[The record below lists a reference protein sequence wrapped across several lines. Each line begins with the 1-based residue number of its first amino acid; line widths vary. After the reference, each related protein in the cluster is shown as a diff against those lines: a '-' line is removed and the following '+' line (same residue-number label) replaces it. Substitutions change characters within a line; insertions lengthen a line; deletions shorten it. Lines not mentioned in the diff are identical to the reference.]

1 MKNTTLKKKQNPI
14 VLEELKLSA
23 SEPNLFQTAIFYL
36 LFLMLGVGS
45 SLGCLYSSFSIPIS
59 VPVIVFFFII
69 FSAAFTAIYLMKRKN
84 IWFVIGGAVFGVLF
98 YLIFQKAIYRGFLI
112 GIKFVL
118 EQFREKGSGV
128 SFPIGWN
135 DIITGSNY
143 TFDSTIFLLFLMY
156 IFIFL
161 ESWAI
166 IKRRNLF
173 LAAFVTLPFII
184 TPVLVPLTPSYIAI
198 VLLFA
203 FYGMSL
209 FLSPTISGIKIFKRG
224 FRGYHISSP
233 AAAQPIAFVAV
244 PILLSLMLII
254 SLAFPQSAFHR
265 SEFLNAVRSSLVNG
279 FDSTEISRY
288 LNSKFGGDTSS
299 INFSDV
305 GDISFKNKPV
315 LRLTLT
321 NGAELRKEDIP
332 HDEYIKSYVGSVY
345 SESGW
350 GLLPKNKS
358 AEVKNIIGDN
368 STQQIFNNVNR
379 IFGLSGNSTTFSV
392 IAEWCNG
399 GNPRLIYT
407 PYNLVDI
414 EPKDE
419 ISYID
424 DGYITA
430 KNEERGIDKYSYSA
444 YSSTSF
450 MNFSL
455 DDLVQMMYKLNSYHS
470 LDDYLDRM
478 AALNDYLDKITVED
492 GTLKVDSETGEI
504 TFIDENGNV
513 YPANEKINLDEYNSR
528 NKYIDSDA
536 DTRTLVSELYNSGSI
551 DRNDF
556 NYLNMLIDY
565 DKFVN
570 ENYTQLPENTKSFLQ
585 KFIKDK
591 NINTS
596 SMDNTI
602 IDVMNLLV
610 GSDEYKYTLSPGKTP
625 DGEDFV
631 EYFLTKNKKGY
642 CRHFASSAV
651 LLLRAAGIPA
661 RYAEGFKFDTSKLSS
676 IGSIEMLDS
685 DAHAWV
691 EVYYSGT
698 GWKALEFTPSSAFN
712 NNESSIESSTESSVE
727 SSSESSDFAESSS
740 ESPAESLAE
749 SSNESNAEYSS
760 SQTPT
765 ETKNNSNSTS
775 VILYILF
782 IPMCVVIV
790 FATLWINRF
799 IRIKKR
805 KSRFSNKDKNK
816 ALLEIYSYIVKLL
829 LYKINIDEDISTY
842 DNIKKLIEKEEISP
856 EKKKWYEIF
865 CNDVYP
871 IAERAKFS
879 GKAITSE
886 ELSLVLRYSQEI
898 YNSTINSLNYF
909 QRFIAKYLDV
919 L

>member
-1 MKNTTLKKKQNPI
+1 MKNTILKKEQNPI

-23 SEPNLFQTAIFYL
+23 SEPNLLQTAIFYL

-45 SLGCLYSSFSIPIS
+45 SLGCFYSSFAIPIAL
-59 VPVIVFFFII
+59 PIIILFFII
-69 FSAAFTAIYLMKRKN
+69 FSCIFTGIYLMKRRN
-84 IWFVIGGAVFGVLF
+84 LWFVIGSAAFGVLF
-98 YLIFQKAIYRGFLI
+98 YLIFQDSIYRGFLI
-112 GIKFVL
+112 EVKYVL
-118 EQFREKGSGV
+118 EEFRAKGSGV
-128 SFPIGWN
+128 SFPGGWN
-135 DIITGSNY
+135 DLIKGANY
-143 TFDSTIFLLFLMY
+143 ELDSTIFLLFLMY

-161 ESWAI
+161 EAWAI
-166 IKRRNLF
+166 IKRRNFF

-184 TPVLVPLTPSYIAI
+184 APVLVPLTPSYFAI
-198 VLLFA
+198 VFLFA
-203 FYGMSL
+203 FYGMSM
-209 FLSPTISGIKIFKRG
+209 FLSPTIGGNKVFKRG
-224 FRGYHISSP
+224 LRGYHISSP
-233 AAAQPIAFVAV
+233 AAAQPIAFLAL
-244 PILLSLMLII
+244 PILLSIMLVI
-254 SLAFPQSAFHR
+254 SLIFPQSAFHR
-265 SEFLNAVRSSLVNG
+265 SEFLDSVRLSLVNG

-299 INFSDV
+299 INFNDI

-321 NGAELRKEDIP
+321 NGAELRKENIP

-350 GLLPKNKS
+350 GLLSSNKS

-368 STQQIFNNVNR
+368 STQQIFNNVNK
-379 IFGLSGNSTTFSV
+379 IFGISGNSTTFSV

-407 PYNLVDI
+407 PYNLIDI

-430 KNEERGIDKYSYSA
+430 KNEQRGLDKYSYIA

-450 MNFSL
+450 VNFSL
-455 DDLVQMMYKLNSYHS
+455 DDLVQTMYTLNSYS
-470 LDDYLDRM
+470 LDDYFNGV
-478 AALNDYLDKITVED
+478 AVEG
-492 GTLKVDSETGEI
+492 GTLKVDRETGEI

-513 YPANEKINLDEYNSR
+513 YSTNEKVNLDEYYSR

-602 IDVMNLLV
+602 IGVMNLLV
-610 GSDEYKYTLSPGKTP
+610 GSNEYKYTLSPGKTP
-625 DGEDFV
+625 NGEDFV

-661 RYAEGFKFDTSKLSS
+661 RYAEGFKFNTAKLTN

-698 GWKALEFTPSSAFN
+698 GWRALDFTPSDSLSS
-712 NNESSIESSTESSVE
+712 ESSIESSSYSSSSDSSTESSE
-727 SSSESSDFAESSS
+727 SMV
-740 ESPAESLAE
+740 E
-749 SSNESNAEYSS
+749 SSNEENSESLPSDTSSEQPSTSTQSNSS
-760 SQTPT
+760 STQ
-765 ETKNNSNSTS
+765 
-775 VILYILF
+775 VIVYILF
-782 IPMCVVIV
+782 VPMCVAIV

-799 IRIKKR
+799 IRVKKR
-805 KSRFSNKDKNK
+805 TIKFSDKNKNK
-816 ALLEIYSYIVKLL
+816 ALLAIYSYIVQLL
-829 LYKINIDEDISTY
+829 LYKVQTDESNSIY
-842 DNIKKLIEKEEISP
+842 DNIKQLIEKEDTP
-856 EKKKWYEIF
+856 QEKKNWYELF
-865 CNDVYP
+865 CKEIYP
-871 IAERAKFS
+871 IAEKAKFS
-879 GKAITSE
+879 GKPISSE
-886 ELSLVLRYSQEI
+886 ELSLFLKYSQEI
-898 YNSTINSLNYF
+898 RDTIMNSLNFF
-909 QRFIAKYLDV
+909 QRFVAKYMDIL
-919 L
+919 

>member
-1 MKNTTLKKKQNPI
+1 
-14 VLEELKLSA
+14 
-23 SEPNLFQTAIFYL
+23 
-36 LFLMLGVGS
+36 
-45 SLGCLYSSFSIPIS
+45 
-59 VPVIVFFFII
+59 
-69 FSAAFTAIYLMKRKN
+69 MKRKN
-84 IWFVIGGAVFGVLF
+84 LWFVIGSAAFGVLF
-98 YLIFQKAIYRGFLI
+98 YLIFQDSIYRGFLI
-112 GIKFVL
+112 EVKYVL
-118 EQFREKGSGV
+118 EEFRAKGSGV
-128 SFPIGWN
+128 SFPGGWN
-135 DIITGSNY
+135 DLIKGANY
-143 TFDSTIFLLFLMY
+143 ELDSTIFLLFLMY

-161 ESWAI
+161 EAWAI
-166 IKRRNLF
+166 IKRRNFF

-184 TPVLVPLTPSYIAI
+184 APVLVPLTPSYFAI
-198 VLLFA
+198 VFLFA
-203 FYGMSL
+203 FYGMSM
-209 FLSPTISGIKIFKRG
+209 FISPTVGGNKVFKRG
-224 FRGYHISSP
+224 LRGYHISSP
-233 AAAQPIAFVAV
+233 AAAQPIAFVAL
-244 PILLSLMLII
+244 PILLSIMLVI
-254 SLAFPQSAFHR
+254 SLIFPQSAFHR
-265 SEFLNAVRSSLVNG
+265 SEFLDSVRLSLVNG

-299 INFSDV
+299 INFNDI

-321 NGAELRKEDIP
+321 NGAELRKENIP

-350 GLLPKNKS
+350 GLLSSNKS
-358 AEVKNIIGDN
+358 AEVKNIIGNN
-368 STQQIFNNVNR
+368 STQQIFNNVNK

-399 GNPRLIYT
+399 GNPKLIYT
-407 PYNLVDI
+407 PYNLIDI

-430 KNEERGIDKYSYSA
+430 KNEQRGLDKYSYSA

-450 MNFSL
+450 VNFSL
-455 DDLVQMMYKLNSYHS
+455 DDLVQTMYKLNSYYS
-470 LDDYLDRM
+470 LDDYFNGV
-478 AALNDYLDKITVED
+478 AVEG
-492 GTLKVDSETGEI
+492 GTLKVDRETGEI

-513 YPANEKINLDEYNSR
+513 YSTNEKINLDEYYSR
-528 NKYIDSDA
+528 NRYIDSDA
-536 DTRTLVSELYNSGSI
+536 DTQTLVSELYNSGSI

-602 IDVMNLLV
+602 IGVMNLLV
-610 GSDEYKYTLSPGKTP
+610 GSNEYKYTLSPGKTP

-661 RYAEGFKFDTSKLSS
+661 RYAEGFKFNTAKLTN

-698 GWKALEFTPSSAFN
+698 GWRALDFTPSDSLSS
-712 NNESSIESSTESSVE
+712 ESSIESSSYSSSSDSSIE
-727 SSSESSDFAESSS
+727 SSESMV
-740 ESPAESLAE
+740 E
-749 SSNESNAEYSS
+749 SSNEEHSESLPSDTSSEQTSTSTQSNSS
-760 SQTPT
+760 STP
-765 ETKNNSNSTS
+765 
-775 VILYILF
+775 VIVYILF
-782 IPMCVVIV
+782 VPMCVAIV

-799 IRIKKR
+799 IRVKKR
-805 KSRFSNKDKNK
+805 KKKFSDKNKNK
-816 ALLEIYSYIVKLL
+816 ALLAIYSYIVQLL
-829 LYKINIDEDISTY
+829 LYKVQTDESNSIY
-842 DNIKKLIEKEEISP
+842 DSIKQLIEKEDTSQ
-856 EKKKWYEIF
+856 EKKNWYELF
-865 CNDVYP
+865 CKEIYP
-871 IAERAKFS
+871 IAEKAKFS
-879 GKAITSE
+879 GKPISSE
-886 ELSLVLRYSQEI
+886 ELSLFLKYSQEI
-898 YNSTINSLNYF
+898 RDTIMNSLNFF
-909 QRFIAKYLDV
+909 QRFVAKYMDIL
-919 L
+919 

>member
-1 MKNTTLKKKQNPI
+1 MKNTILKKEQNPI

-23 SEPNLFQTAIFYL
+23 SEPNLLQTAIFYL

-45 SLGCLYSSFSIPIS
+45 SLGCFYSSFAIPIS
-59 VPVIVFFFII
+59 LPVIVLFFII
-69 FSAAFTAIYLMKRKN
+69 FSCIFTGIYLMKRKN
-84 IWFVIGGAVFGVLF
+84 LWFVIGSAAFGVLF
-98 YLIFQKAIYRGFLI
+98 YLIFQDSIYRGFLI
-112 GIKFVL
+112 EVKYVL
-118 EQFREKGSGV
+118 EEFRAKGSGV
-128 SFPIGWN
+128 SFPGGWN
-135 DIITGSNY
+135 DLIKGANY
-143 TFDSTIFLLFLMY
+143 ELDSTIFLLFLMY
-156 IFIFL
+156 VFIFL
-161 ESWAI
+161 EAWAI
-166 IKRRNLF
+166 IKRRNFF

-184 TPVLVPLTPSYIAI
+184 APVLVPLTPSYFAI
-198 VLLFA
+198 VFLFA
-203 FYGMSL
+203 FYGMSM
-209 FLSPTISGIKIFKRG
+209 FLSPTVGGNKVFKRG
-224 FRGYHISSP
+224 LRGYHISSP
-233 AAAQPIAFVAV
+233 AAAQPIAFVAL
-244 PILLSLMLII
+244 PILLSIMLVI
-254 SLAFPQSAFHR
+254 SLIFPQSAFHR
-265 SEFLNAVRSSLVNG
+265 SEFLDSVRLSLVNG

-299 INFSDV
+299 INFNDI

-321 NGAELRKEDIP
+321 NGAELRKENIP

-350 GLLPKNKS
+350 GLLSSNKS

-368 STQQIFNNVNR
+368 STQQIFNNVNK

-407 PYNLVDI
+407 PYNLIDI

-430 KNEERGIDKYSYSA
+430 KNEQRGLDKYSYSA

-450 MNFSL
+450 VNFSL
-455 DDLVQMMYKLNSYHS
+455 DDLVQTMYTLNSYYS
-470 LDDYLDRM
+470 LDDYFNGV
-478 AALNDYLDKITVED
+478 AVEG
-492 GTLKVDSETGEI
+492 GTLKVDRETGEI
-504 TFIDENGNV
+504 SFIDENGNV
-513 YPANEKINLDEYNSR
+513 YSTNEKINLDEYYSR
-528 NKYIDSDA
+528 NRYIDSDA

-602 IDVMNLLV
+602 IGVMNLLV
-610 GSDEYKYTLSPGKTP
+610 GSNEYKYTLSPGKTP

-661 RYAEGFKFDTSKLSS
+661 RYAEGFKFNTAKLTN

-698 GWKALEFTPSSAFN
+698 GWRALDFTPSDSLSS
-712 NNESSIESSTESSVE
+712 ESSIESSSYSSSSDSSTESSE
-727 SSSESSDFAESSS
+727 SMV
-740 ESPAESLAE
+740 E
-749 SSNESNAEYSS
+749 SSNEEHSESLPSDTSS
-760 SQTPT
+760 EQTST
-765 ETKNNSNSTS
+765 STQSNSNSTP
-775 VILYILF
+775 VIVYILF
-782 IPMCVVIV
+782 VPMCVAIV

-799 IRIKKR
+799 IRVKKR
-805 KSRFSNKDKNK
+805 KKKFSDKNKNK
-816 ALLEIYSYIVKLL
+816 ALLAIYSYIVQLL
-829 LYKINIDEDISTY
+829 LYKVQTDESNSIY
-842 DNIKKLIEKEEISP
+842 DNIKQLIEKENTSQ
-856 EKKKWYEIF
+856 EKKNWYELF
-865 CNDVYP
+865 CKEIYP
-871 IAERAKFS
+871 IAEKAKFS
-879 GKAITSE
+879 GKPISSE
-886 ELSLVLRYSQEI
+886 ELSLFLKYSQEI
-898 YNSTINSLNYF
+898 RNTIMNSLNCF
-909 QRFIAKYLDV
+909 QRFVAKYMDIL
-919 L
+919 

>member
-1 MKNTTLKKKQNPI
+1 MKNTILKKEQNPI

-23 SEPNLFQTAIFYL
+23 SEPNLLQTAIFYL

-45 SLGCLYSSFSIPIS
+45 SLGCFYSSFAIPIS
-59 VPVIVFFFII
+59 LPVIVLFFII
-69 FSAAFTAIYLMKRKN
+69 FSCIFTGIYLMKRKN
-84 IWFVIGGAVFGVLF
+84 LWFVIGSAAFGALF
-98 YLIFQKAIYRGFLI
+98 YLIFQDSIYRGFLI
-112 GIKFVL
+112 EVKYIL
-118 EQFREKGSGV
+118 EAFRSKGSGV
-128 SFPIGWN
+128 SFPKGWN
-135 DIITGSNY
+135 DLIKGANY
-143 TFDSTIFLLFLMY
+143 ELDSTIFLLFLMY

-161 ESWAI
+161 EAWAI
-166 IKRRNLF
+166 IKRRNFF

-184 TPVLVPLTPSYIAI
+184 APVLVPLTPSYFAI
-198 VLLFA
+198 VFLFA
-203 FYGMSL
+203 FYGMSM
-209 FLSPTISGIKIFKRG
+209 FLSPTVGGNKVFKRG
-224 FRGYHISSP
+224 LKGYHISSP
-233 AAAQPIAFVAV
+233 SAAQPIAFVAL
-244 PILLSLMLII
+244 PILLSIMLVI
-254 SLAFPQSAFHR
+254 SLIFPQSAFHR
-265 SEFLNAVRSSLVNG
+265 SEFLDSVRLSLVNG

-299 INFSDV
+299 INFNDV

-321 NGAELRKEDIP
+321 NGAELRKENIP

-345 SESGW
+345 SKSGW
-350 GLLPKNKS
+350 ELLSNNKS
-358 AEVKNIIGDN
+358 AEVKNIIGNN
-368 STQQIFNNVNR
+368 STQQIFDNVNK

-392 IAEWCNG
+392 VAEWCNG

-407 PYNLVDI
+407 PYNLIDI

-430 KNEERGIDKYSYSA
+430 KNEQRGLDKYSYSA

-450 MNFSL
+450 FNFSL
-455 DDLVQMMYKLNSYHS
+455 DDLVQTMYTLNSYYS
-470 LDDYLDRM
+470 LDDYFNGV
-478 AALNDYLDKITVED
+478 AVEG
-492 GTLKVDSETGEI
+492 GTLKVDKETGEI
-504 TFIDENGNV
+504 SFIDENGNV
-513 YPANEKINLDEYNSR
+513 YSTNEKINLDEYYSR
-528 NKYIDSDA
+528 NRYIDSDA
-536 DTRTLVSELYNSGSI
+536 DTRTLVSELYDSGNI

-602 IDVMNLLV
+602 IDVMSLLV
-610 GSDEYKYTLSPGKTP
+610 GSNEYKYTLSPGKTP

-631 EYFLTKNKKGY
+631 EYFLSKNKKGY

-661 RYAEGFKFDTSKLSS
+661 RYAEGFKFNTAKLTN

-698 GWKALEFTPSSAFN
+698 GWKALDFTPSDSLSS
-712 NNESSIESSTESSVE
+712 ESSIESSSYSSTESSESMVE
-727 SSSESSDFAESSS
+727 SSNKKHSEASPSDTSS
-740 ESPAESLAE
+740 E
-749 SSNESNAEYSS
+749 
-760 SQTPT
+760 QT
-765 ETKNNSNSTS
+765 STS
-775 VILYILF
+775 TQSNTSSTPVIVYILF
-782 IPMCVVIV
+782 IPMCAAIV

-799 IRIKKR
+799 IRVKKR
-805 KSRFSNKDKNK
+805 KKIFSDKNKNK
-816 ALLEIYSYIVKLL
+816 ALLAIYSYIVQLL
-829 LYKINIDEDISTY
+829 LYKVQTDENNSIY
-842 DNIKKLIEKEEISP
+842 DNIKQLIEKGDTP
-856 EKKKWYEIF
+856 QEKKKWYELFFKEI
-865 CNDVYP
+865 YP
-871 IAERAKFS
+871 IAEKAKFS
-879 GKAITSE
+879 GKPISSE
-886 ELSLVLRYSQEI
+886 ELSLFLKYSQEI
-898 YNSTINSLNYF
+898 HDTVMNSLNFF
-909 QRFIAKYLDV
+909 QRLVAKYMDIL
-919 L
+919 

>member
-1 MKNTTLKKKQNPI
+1 MKNTILKKEQNPI

-23 SEPNLFQTAIFYL
+23 SEPNLIQTAIFYL

-45 SLGCLYSSFSIPIS
+45 SLGCFYSSFAIPIS
-59 VPVIVFFFII
+59 LPVIVLFFII
-69 FSAAFTAIYLMKRKN
+69 FSCIFTGIYLMKRKN
-84 IWFVIGGAVFGVLF
+84 LWFVIGSAAFGVLF
-98 YLIFQKAIYRGFLI
+98 YLIFQDSIYRGFLI
-112 GIKFVL
+112 EVKYVL
-118 EQFREKGSGV
+118 EEFRAKGSGV
-128 SFPIGWN
+128 SFPGGWN
-135 DIITGSNY
+135 DLIKGTNY
-143 TFDSTIFLLFLMY
+143 ELDSTIFLLFLMY

-161 ESWAI
+161 EAWAI
-166 IKRRNLF
+166 IKRRNFF

-184 TPVLVPLTPSYIAI
+184 APVLVPLTPSYFAI
-198 VLLFA
+198 VFLFA
-203 FYGMSL
+203 FYGMSM
-209 FLSPTISGIKIFKRG
+209 FLSPTVGGNKVFKRG
-224 FRGYHISSP
+224 LRGYHISSP
-233 AAAQPIAFVAV
+233 AAAQPIAFVAL
-244 PILLSLMLII
+244 PILLSIMLVI
-254 SLAFPQSAFHR
+254 SLIFPQSAFHR
-265 SEFLNAVRSSLVNG
+265 SEFLDSVRLSLVNG

-299 INFSDV
+299 INFNDI

-321 NGAELRKEDIP
+321 NGAELRKENIP

-350 GLLPKNKS
+350 GLLSSNKS

-368 STQQIFNNVNR
+368 STQQIFNNVNK
-379 IFGLSGNSTTFSV
+379 IFGISGNSTTFSV

-407 PYNLVDI
+407 PYNLIDI

-419 ISYID
+419 FSYID

-430 KNEERGIDKYSYSA
+430 KNEQRGLDKYSYSA

-450 MNFSL
+450 VNFSL
-455 DDLVQMMYKLNSYHS
+455 DDLVQTMYKLNSYYS
-470 LDDYLDRM
+470 LDDYFNGV
-478 AALNDYLDKITVED
+478 AVEG
-492 GTLKVDSETGEI
+492 GTLKVDKETGEI

-513 YPANEKINLDEYNSR
+513 YSTNEKVNLDEYYSR
-528 NKYIDSDA
+528 NRYIDSDA

-565 DKFVN
+565 DKFVK

-602 IDVMNLLV
+602 IGVMNLLV
-610 GSDEYKYTLSPGKTP
+610 GSNEYKYTLSPGKTP

-661 RYAEGFKFDTSKLSS
+661 RYAEGFKFNTAKLTN

-698 GWKALEFTPSSAFN
+698 GWRALDFTPSDSLSS
-712 NNESSIESSTESSVE
+712 ESSIESSSYSSSSDSSTESSE
-727 SSSESSDFAESSS
+727 SMV
-740 ESPAESLAE
+740 E
-749 SSNESNAEYSS
+749 SSNEEHSESLPSDTSSEQTSTSTQSNSS
-760 SQTPT
+760 STP
-765 ETKNNSNSTS
+765 
-775 VILYILF
+775 VIVYILF
-782 IPMCVVIV
+782 VPMCVAIV

-799 IRIKKR
+799 IRVKKR
-805 KSRFSNKDKNK
+805 TKKFSDKNKNK
-816 ALLEIYSYIVKLL
+816 ALLAIYSYIVQLL
-829 LYKINIDEDISTY
+829 LYKVQTDESNSIY
-842 DNIKKLIEKEEISP
+842 DNIKQLIEKENTP
-856 EKKKWYEIF
+856 QEKKNWYELF
-865 CNDVYP
+865 CKEIYP
-871 IAERAKFS
+871 IAEKAKFS
-879 GKAITSE
+879 GKPISSE
-886 ELSLVLRYSQEI
+886 ELSLFLKYSQEI
-898 YNSTINSLNYF
+898 RDTIMNSLNFF
-909 QRFIAKYLDV
+909 QRFVAKYMDIL
-919 L
+919 

>member
-1 MKNTTLKKKQNPI
+1 MKNTILKKEQNPI

-23 SEPNLFQTAIFYL
+23 SEPNLIQTAIFYL

-45 SLGCLYSSFSIPIS
+45 SLGCFYSSFAIPIS
-59 VPVIVFFFII
+59 LPVIVLFFII
-69 FSAAFTAIYLMKRKN
+69 FSCIFTGIYLMKRKN
-84 IWFVIGGAVFGVLF
+84 LWFVIGSAAFGVLF
-98 YLIFQKAIYRGFLI
+98 YLIFQDSIYRGFLI
-112 GIKFVL
+112 EVKYVL
-118 EQFREKGSGV
+118 EEFRAKGSGV
-128 SFPIGWN
+128 SFPGGWN
-135 DIITGSNY
+135 DLIKGANY
-143 TFDSTIFLLFLMY
+143 ELDSTIFLLFLMY

-161 ESWAI
+161 EAWAI
-166 IKRRNLF
+166 IKRRNFF

-184 TPVLVPLTPSYIAI
+184 APVLVPLTPSYFAI
-198 VLLFA
+198 VFLFA
-203 FYGMSL
+203 FYGMSM
-209 FLSPTISGIKIFKRG
+209 FISPTVGGNKVFKRG
-224 FRGYHISSP
+224 LRGYHISSP
-233 AAAQPIAFVAV
+233 AAAQPIAFVAL
-244 PILLSLMLII
+244 PILLSIMLVI
-254 SLAFPQSAFHR
+254 SLIFPQSAFHR
-265 SEFLNAVRSSLVNG
+265 SEFLDSVRLSLVNG

-299 INFSDV
+299 INFNDI

-321 NGAELRKEDIP
+321 NGAELRKENIP

-350 GLLPKNKS
+350 GLLSSNKS
-358 AEVKNIIGDN
+358 AEVKNIIGNN
-368 STQQIFNNVNR
+368 STQQIFNNVNK

-399 GNPRLIYT
+399 GNPKLIYT
-407 PYNLVDI
+407 PYNLIDI

-430 KNEERGIDKYSYSA
+430 KNEQRGLDKYSYSA

-450 MNFSL
+450 VNFSL
-455 DDLVQMMYKLNSYHS
+455 DDLVQTMYKLNSYYS
-470 LDDYLDRM
+470 LDDYFNGV
-478 AALNDYLDKITVED
+478 AVEG
-492 GTLKVDSETGEI
+492 GTLKVDRETGEI

-513 YPANEKINLDEYNSR
+513 YSTNEKINLDEYYSR
-528 NKYIDSDA
+528 NRYIDSDA
-536 DTRTLVSELYNSGSI
+536 DTQTLVSELYNSGSI

-602 IDVMNLLV
+602 IGVMNLLV
-610 GSDEYKYTLSPGKTP
+610 GSNEYKYTLSPGKTP

-661 RYAEGFKFDTSKLSS
+661 RYAEGFKFNTAKLTN

-698 GWKALEFTPSSAFN
+698 GWRALDFTPSDSLSS
-712 NNESSIESSTESSVE
+712 ESSIESSSYSSSSDSSIE
-727 SSSESSDFAESSS
+727 SSESMV
-740 ESPAESLAE
+740 E
-749 SSNESNAEYSS
+749 SSNEEHSESLPSDTSSEQTSTSTQSNSS
-760 SQTPT
+760 STP
-765 ETKNNSNSTS
+765 
-775 VILYILF
+775 VIVYILF
-782 IPMCVVIV
+782 VPMCVAIV

-799 IRIKKR
+799 IRVKKR
-805 KSRFSNKDKNK
+805 KKKFSDKNKNK
-816 ALLEIYSYIVKLL
+816 ALLAIYSYIVQLL
-829 LYKINIDEDISTY
+829 LYKVQTDESNSIY
-842 DNIKKLIEKEEISP
+842 DSIKQLIEKEDTSQ
-856 EKKKWYEIF
+856 EKKNWYELF
-865 CNDVYP
+865 CKEIYP
-871 IAERAKFS
+871 IAEKAKFS
-879 GKAITSE
+879 GKPISSE
-886 ELSLVLRYSQEI
+886 ELSLFLKYSQEI
-898 YNSTINSLNYF
+898 RDTIMNSLNFF
-909 QRFIAKYLDV
+909 QRFVAKYMDIL
-919 L
+919 

>member
-1 MKNTTLKKKQNPI
+1 MKNTILKKEQNPI

-23 SEPNLFQTAIFYL
+23 SEPNLLQTAIFYL

-45 SLGCLYSSFSIPIS
+45 SLGCFYSSFAIPIAL
-59 VPVIVFFFII
+59 PIIILFFII
-69 FSAAFTAIYLMKRKN
+69 FSCIFTGIYLMKRRN
-84 IWFVIGGAVFGVLF
+84 LWFVIGSAAFGVLF
-98 YLIFQKAIYRGFLI
+98 YLIFQDSIYRGFLI
-112 GIKFVL
+112 EVKYVL
-118 EQFREKGSGV
+118 EEFRAKGSGV
-128 SFPIGWN
+128 SFPGGWN
-135 DIITGSNY
+135 DLIKGANY
-143 TFDSTIFLLFLMY
+143 ELDSTIFLLFLMY

-161 ESWAI
+161 EAWAI
-166 IKRRNLF
+166 IKRRNFF

-184 TPVLVPLTPSYIAI
+184 APVLVPLTPSYFAI
-198 VLLFA
+198 VFLFA
-203 FYGMSL
+203 FYGMSM
-209 FLSPTISGIKIFKRG
+209 FLSPTIGGNKVFKRG
-224 FRGYHISSP
+224 LRGYHISSP
-233 AAAQPIAFVAV
+233 AAAQPIAFLAL
-244 PILLSLMLII
+244 PILLSIMLVI
-254 SLAFPQSAFHR
+254 SLIFPQSAFHR
-265 SEFLNAVRSSLVNG
+265 SEFLDSVRLSLVNG

-299 INFSDV
+299 INFNDI

-321 NGAELRKEDIP
+321 NGAELRKENIP

-350 GLLPKNKS
+350 GLLSSNKS

-368 STQQIFNNVNR
+368 STQQIFNNVNK
-379 IFGLSGNSTTFSV
+379 IFGISGNSTTFSV

-407 PYNLVDI
+407 PYNLIDI

-430 KNEERGIDKYSYSA
+430 KNEQRGLDKYSYIA

-450 MNFSL
+450 VNFSL
-455 DDLVQMMYKLNSYHS
+455 DDLVQTMYTLNSYS
-470 LDDYLDRM
+470 LDDYFNGV
-478 AALNDYLDKITVED
+478 AVEG
-492 GTLKVDSETGEI
+492 GTLKVDRETGEI

-513 YPANEKINLDEYNSR
+513 YSTNEKVNLDEYYSR

-602 IDVMNLLV
+602 IGVMNLLV
-610 GSDEYKYTLSPGKTP
+610 GSNEYKYTLSPGKTP
-625 DGEDFV
+625 NGEDFV

-661 RYAEGFKFDTSKLSS
+661 RYAEGFKFNTAKLTN

-698 GWKALEFTPSSAFN
+698 GWRALDFTPSDSLSS
-712 NNESSIESSTESSVE
+712 ESSIESSSYSSSSDSSTESSE
-727 SSSESSDFAESSS
+727 SMV
-740 ESPAESLAE
+740 E
-749 SSNESNAEYSS
+749 SSNEENSESLPSDTSSEQPSTSTQSNSS
-760 SQTPT
+760 STQ
-765 ETKNNSNSTS
+765 
-775 VILYILF
+775 VIVYILF
-782 IPMCVVIV
+782 VPMCVAIV

-799 IRIKKR
+799 IRVKKR
-805 KSRFSNKDKNK
+805 TKKFSDKNKNK
-816 ALLEIYSYIVKLL
+816 ALLAIYSYIVQLL
-829 LYKINIDEDISTY
+829 LYKVQTDESNSIY
-842 DNIKKLIEKEEISP
+842 DNIKQLIEKEDTP
-856 EKKKWYEIF
+856 QEKKNWYELF
-865 CNDVYP
+865 CKEIYP
-871 IAERAKFS
+871 IAEKAKFS
-879 GKAITSE
+879 GKPISSE
-886 ELSLVLRYSQEI
+886 ELSLFLKYSQEI
-898 YNSTINSLNYF
+898 RDTIMNSLNFF
-909 QRFIAKYLDV
+909 QRFVAKYMDIL
-919 L
+919 

>member
-1 MKNTTLKKKQNPI
+1 MKNTILKKEQNPI

-23 SEPNLFQTAIFYL
+23 SEPNLLQTAIFYL

-45 SLGCLYSSFSIPIS
+45 SLGCFYSSFAIPIAL
-59 VPVIVFFFII
+59 PIIILFFII
-69 FSAAFTAIYLMKRKN
+69 FSCIFTGIYLMKRRN
-84 IWFVIGGAVFGVLF
+84 LWFVIGSAAFGVLF
-98 YLIFQKAIYRGFLI
+98 YLIFQDSIYRGFLI
-112 GIKFVL
+112 EVKYVL
-118 EQFREKGSGV
+118 EEFRAKGSGV
-128 SFPIGWN
+128 SFPGGWN
-135 DIITGSNY
+135 DLIKGANY
-143 TFDSTIFLLFLMY
+143 ELDSTIFLLFLMY
-156 IFIFL
+156 VFIFL
-161 ESWAI
+161 EAWAI
-166 IKRRNLF
+166 IKRRNFF

-184 TPVLVPLTPSYIAI
+184 APVLVPLTPSYFAI
-198 VLLFA
+198 VFLFA
-203 FYGMSL
+203 FYGMSM
-209 FLSPTISGIKIFKRG
+209 FLSPTVGGNKVFKRG
-224 FRGYHISSP
+224 LRGYHISSP
-233 AAAQPIAFVAV
+233 AAAQPIAFVAL
-244 PILLSLMLII
+244 PILLSIMLVI
-254 SLAFPQSAFHR
+254 SLIFPQSAFHR
-265 SEFLNAVRSSLVNG
+265 SEFLDSVRLSLVNG

-299 INFSDV
+299 INFNDI

-321 NGAELRKEDIP
+321 NGAELRKENIP

-350 GLLPKNKS
+350 GLLSSNKS

-368 STQQIFNNVNR
+368 STQQIFNNVNK
-379 IFGLSGNSTTFSV
+379 IFGISGNSTTFSV

-399 GNPRLIYT
+399 GNPKLIYT
-407 PYNLVDI
+407 PYNLIDI

-419 ISYID
+419 FSYID

-430 KNEERGIDKYSYSA
+430 KNEQRGLDKYSYSA

-450 MNFSL
+450 VNFSL
-455 DDLVQMMYKLNSYHS
+455 DDLVQTMYKLNSYYS
-470 LDDYLDRM
+470 LDDYFNGV
-478 AALNDYLDKITVED
+478 AVEG
-492 GTLKVDSETGEI
+492 GTLKVDKETGEI

-513 YPANEKINLDEYNSR
+513 YSTNEKVNLDEYYSR
-528 NKYIDSDA
+528 NRYIDSDA

-565 DKFVN
+565 DKFVK

-602 IDVMNLLV
+602 IGVMNLLV
-610 GSDEYKYTLSPGKTP
+610 GSNEYKYTLSPGKTP

-661 RYAEGFKFDTSKLSS
+661 RYAEGFKFNTAKLTN

-698 GWKALEFTPSSAFN
+698 GWRALDFTPSDSLSS
-712 NNESSIESSTESSVE
+712 ESSIESSSYSSSSDSSTESSE
-727 SSSESSDFAESSS
+727 SMV
-740 ESPAESLAE
+740 E
-749 SSNESNAEYSS
+749 SSNEEHSESLPSDTSSEQTSTSTQSNSS
-760 SQTPT
+760 STP
-765 ETKNNSNSTS
+765 
-775 VILYILF
+775 VIVYILF
-782 IPMCVVIV
+782 VPMCVAIV

-799 IRIKKR
+799 IRVKKR
-805 KSRFSNKDKNK
+805 TKKFSDKNKNK
-816 ALLEIYSYIVKLL
+816 ALLAIYSYIVQLL
-829 LYKINIDEDISTY
+829 LYKVQTDESNSIY
-842 DNIKKLIEKEEISP
+842 DNIKQLIEKENTP
-856 EKKKWYEIF
+856 QEKKNWYELF
-865 CNDVYP
+865 CKEIYP
-871 IAERAKFS
+871 IAEKAKFS
-879 GKAITSE
+879 GKPISSE
-886 ELSLVLRYSQEI
+886 ELSLFLKYSQEI
-898 YNSTINSLNYF
+898 RDTIMNSLNFF
-909 QRFIAKYLDV
+909 QRFVAKYMDIL
-919 L
+919 